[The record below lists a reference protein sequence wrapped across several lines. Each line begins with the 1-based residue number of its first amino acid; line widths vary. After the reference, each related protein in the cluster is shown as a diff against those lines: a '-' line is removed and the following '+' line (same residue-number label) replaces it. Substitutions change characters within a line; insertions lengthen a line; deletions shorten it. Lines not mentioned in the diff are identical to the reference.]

1 MHLNPPGVTSS
12 PEAQPSES
20 TTGIPN
26 IDKPGRWIVPPWPVH
41 ASPHDAV
48 RHFLSFA
55 PRDNARIVEKL
66 TYYKGYLAAMEAAP
80 TRELNHSYDW
90 RWYEDLHECI
100 GRCITIYQDERV
112 AGEFT

>member
-1 MHLNPPGVTSS
+1 M
-12 PEAQPSES
+12 
-20 TTGIPN
+20 
-26 IDKPGRWIVPPWPVH
+26 H

-90 RWYEDLHECI
+90 RWYEDLHEYI
-100 GRCITIYQDERV
+100 SRCITIYQDERV